1 MEMAYLRKRNNK
13 WIAEI
18 RKKDFK
24 NIQKTFHKKSD
35 AIIWARD
42 TEYQIDKKQY
52 QDFSDTSQYSLET

>member
-35 AIIWARD
+35 AIVWFLSSHKH
-42 TEYQIDKKQY
+42 EYIILINQ
-52 QDFSDTSQYSLET
+52 FFFTFNCFLV

>member
-42 TEYQIDKKQY
+42 TEY
-52 QDFSDTSQYSLET
+52 